1 MKVINFT
8 PEVKGPKE
16 GRVNVSV
23 KTEYGEMVYRNI
35 SVFRKDNRRWYSF
48 PSKKTEQIDE
58 RGFEVYESHTGF
70 LDQAQ
75 HTAFHKDLFD
85 KLDAFIGAM
94 PLTEEPRNSVQSGAI
109 KAQSSIGDDCPF

>member
-1 MKVINFT
+1 MKVLNFI

-16 GRVNVSV
+16 GRVNVSI
-23 KTEYGEMVYRNI
+23 KTEWGDMIFRNI
-35 SVFRKDNRRWYSF
+35 SVFRKDQRRWYSF

-70 LDQAQ
+70 LDNAT

-85 KLDAFIGAM
+85 KLDAFIGA
-94 PLTEEPRNSVQSGAI
+94 LTQEQYNMVKSGEIMEQS
-109 KAQSSIGDDCPF
+109 KVGDDCPF